1 MRPRQIRQNTKS
13 SFEAVNVFLLEGFE
27 TVVSVLFTASL
38 TLNRLIM
45 SDEGYVSASLED
57 SV

>member
-45 SDEGYVSASLED
+45 SDEG
-57 SV
+57 